1 MNELQTLFNFKRN
14 DDGSVAVS
22 GRELHKGL
30 EIETP
35 YKQWMNRMID
45 YGFEENTDYI
55 LVAQKRATNNPKNP
69 YTTQTDHIMTLDM
82 ALAICSKQEKKGT
95 QGKIY
100 KYLISHNKEKRDVI
114 HLKGIRKE
122 LEFGKMLK
130 TLTNIEWK
138 EQYPID
144 GGKYRLDFYS
154 DSGLIIEY
162 DEEYHKYQ
170 NTKDIERMEYCLNWI
185 GEQNLLKDGEHYS
198 PAVIRVEEGKE
209 LEGLKRILDYVFM
222 NDMGE
227 FLREHP
233 KPDIQPR
240 FDGVERNERTNEQTE
255 AFFEKLFGG

>member
-14 DDGSVAVS
+14 EDGTVAVS

-55 LVAQKRATNNPKNP
+55 LVFEKRVTNNPRNP

-82 ALAICSKQEKKGT
+82 SKAICSRQETKGT

-100 KYLISHNKEKRDVI
+100 KYLLSISGSDKEVV
-114 HLKGIRKE
+114 HLKEIRKE
-122 LEFGKMLK
+122 FKFSKMLK
-130 TLTNIEWK
+130 TLTGIQWV

-144 GGKYRLDFYS
+144 GGKYRLDFYNE
-154 DSGLIIEY
+154 SGLIVEY

-170 NTKDIERMEYCLNWI
+170 TSKDIERMEYCLNWI

-209 LEGLKRILDYVFM
+209 LEGLKRILDYLYM

-227 FLREHP
+227 FLKESP
-233 KPDIQPR
+233 YPDINPR
-240 FDGVERNERTNEQTE
+240 FDGVERNEQTTKQTE

>member
-14 DDGSVAVS
+14 DDGTVAVS

-30 EIETP
+30 KIKTP
-35 YKQWMNRMID
+35 YPKWINRMIA
-45 YGFEENTDYI
+45 YGFEENNDYI
-55 LVAQKRATNNPKNP
+55 LVTKKRLIANGGYKLTD
-69 YTTQTDHIMTLDM
+69 DHIMTLDM

-100 KYLISHNKEKRDVI
+100 KYLISHSKEKRDVI

-122 LEFGKMLK
+122 FEFAKMLK

-144 GGKYRLDFYS
+144 AGKYRLDFYS
-154 DSGLIIEY
+154 ESGLIIEY
-162 DEEYHKYQ
+162 DEEHHKYQ
-170 NTKDIERMEYCLNWI
+170 TTEDIERMEYCLNWI

-209 LEGLKRILDYVFM
+209 LEGLKRILDYLFM

-227 FLREHP
+227 FLRECP

-240 FDGVERNERTNEQTE
+240 FDGVERNERTTEQTE

>member
-1 MNELQTLFNFKRN
+1 MKELPALFNFKRN
-14 DDGSVAVS
+14 NDGTVAVS
-22 GRELHKGL
+22 GRELHRGL
-30 EIETP
+30 KIGTRYNDWLE
-35 YKQWMNRMID
+35 RMLK
-45 YGFEENTDYI
+45 YGFEENIDYI
-55 LVAQKRATNNPKNP
+55 LVFKKRATAQGNQ
-69 YTTQTDHIMTLDM
+69 TTYTDHIMTLDM

-100 KYLISHNKEKRDVI
+100 KYLISHCKEKRDII

-122 LEFGKMLK
+122 IEFAKMLK

-144 GGKYRLDFYS
+144 GGKYRLDFYNE
-154 DSGLIIEY
+154 SGLIVEY

-170 NTKDIERMEYCLNWI
+170 TSKDIERMEYCLNWI

-198 PAVIRVEEGKE
+198 PAVIRVKEGKE
-209 LEGLKRILDYVFM
+209 LEGLKRILDYLFM

-227 FLREHP
+227 FLREYP

-240 FDGVERNERTNEQTE
+240 FDGVEQNEQTTKQTE